1 MITIITGP
9 PGVGKTSLMTSFAV
23 AEMTNYEDIFNKQ
36 DFIRSLN
43 EIGYDKTVPEHFV
56 FTNYDVTCPYTGQ
69 HSYFVNGY
77 YLGFKNNSKHPTMF
91 LPPGA
96 TIYISEAQEVFNSRE
111 SSRFPDFLSRYIE
124 KHRHFD
130 LNFFLDCQRGD
141 LIDLNVRA
149 IAEKII
155 DVREK
160 RDKYNRK
167 YGFLEKTVW
176 ICNEFQSWAEYE
188 SGAKGKKV
196 KYEYDGDIHDCYD
209 SQGCFLMFMNGREDK
224 DFDLRENKQFGIDK
238 ESSIAYN
245 KLHRYEVPKTFYKRK
260 SK

>member
-23 AEMTNYEDIFNKQ
+23 TEMTNYEDIFNKQ

-43 EIGYDKTVPEHFV
+43 EIGYNKSIPEHFV
-56 FTNYDVTCPYTGQ
+56 FTNYDVICPHTGQ

-77 YLGFKNNSKHPTMF
+77 YLGFKNNRKHPTMF
-91 LPPGA
+91 LPSGA
-96 TIYISEAQEVFNSRE
+96 NIYISEAQEVFNSRE
-111 SSRFPDFLSRYIE
+111 SSRFPDFLSRYME
-124 KHRHFD
+124 KHRHFE
-130 LNFFLDCQRGD
+130 LNFYLDCQRGE

-160 RDKYNRK
+160 KDKYNAHF
-167 YGFLEKTVW
+167 GFLEKTVW
-176 ICNEFQSWAEYE
+176 TCEEYKSWSEYE
-188 SGAKGKKV
+188 NGESGKKK

-209 SQGCFLMFMNGREDK
+209 SQGCFLMFMNGNEERN
-224 DFDLRENKQFGIDK
+224 FNLRRNISFGIDK
-238 ESSIAYN
+238 ESSAEYN
-245 KLHRYEVPKTFYKRK
+245 KLHRYEVPKTFYKKR
-260 SK
+260 S